1 MSFTL
6 LAPVLFGLIAASV
19 TGLGLLLVAWQSG
32 WTARHAS
39 LFGIAA
45 GGMLVTLTLLHI
57 APEALGH
64 AGAAGPALVLAGYLV
79 GTLATA
85 TARLV
90 APIGPQ
96 GAARLA
102 PAGALGPL
110 IAVAL
115 HSLID
120 GMVYS
125 ATFVASPEAGTYAAA
140 SLILHEIPEAVVAF
154 ALMRQQGAALRPA
167 LLWAFLAAGA
177 TTPLGA
183 ALSLPVVHLVAETLR
198 PGLLALSAGLLL
210 YIATGPLLAPLRESP
225 QARGLGAL
233 GVGLAAGLL
242 LLRLPL
248 HAHTIDT
255 GDTGPHAHVHDA
267 SSGHDHP
274 HPQPDPQRFSPF
286 PPH

>member
-19 TGLGLLLVAWQSG
+19 TGLGLLLVAWQSR

-45 GGMLVTLTLLHI
+45 GGMLVTLTLMHI
-57 APEALGH
+57 TPEALGH
-64 AGAAGPALVLAGYLV
+64 GGPAGPALILAGFLI

-85 TARLV
+85 AARLV
-90 APIGPQ
+90 APLGPHS
-96 GAARLA
+96 AASLA
-102 PAGALGPL
+102 PPGALGPL

-120 GMVYS
+120 GAVYS
-125 ATFVASPEAGTYAAA
+125 ATFVANAEAGIYAATA
-140 SLILHEIPEAVVAF
+140 LTLHEVPEAVVAF

-167 LLWAFLAAGA
+167 LFWAFLAAGL

-210 YIATGPLLAPLRESP
+210 YVATGPLLSPLRESP
-225 QARGLGAL
+225 QLRGLVAL
-233 GVGLAAGLL
+233 GVGLVAGLV

-255 GDTGPHAHVHDA
+255 GEAGPHAHVHDA
-267 SSGHDHP
+267 PSGHDHAHP
-274 HPQPDPQRFSPF
+274 HPLRFSPH